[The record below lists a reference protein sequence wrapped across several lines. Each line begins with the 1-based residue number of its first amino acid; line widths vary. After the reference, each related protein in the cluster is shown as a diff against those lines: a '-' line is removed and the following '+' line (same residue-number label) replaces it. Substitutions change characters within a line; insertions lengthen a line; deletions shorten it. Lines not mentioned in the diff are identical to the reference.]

1 MKPLN
6 ILLRTIIEKERTEN
20 EKEIE
25 GRRGI
30 FDERKSYNK
39 IMNLI
44 FKRMGAVAR
53 FLLNI
58 TLITVISVVLRIIV
72 SYYPDYDARDFD
84 WGIFPYIITGLFF
97 LAAFLNPEGS
107 LCRKGDLII
116 GIIALVL
123 SIIISF
129 IYYQLNHMSWR

>member
-1 MKPLN
+1 MQPLN
-6 ILLRTIIEKERTEN
+6 ILIWTIIEKEWAKN
-20 EKEIE
+20 EKGIDE
-25 GRRGI
+25 RRGI
-30 FDERKSYNK
+30 FGKRKSYNK

-44 FKRMGAVAR
+44 FKRMGAVAK

-72 SYYPDYDARDFD
+72 SYYPDYDVRDFD

>member
-1 MKPLN
+1 MQPLN
-6 ILLRTIIEKERTEN
+6 ILIWTIIEKEWAKN
-20 EKEIE
+20 EKGID

-30 FDERKSYNK
+30 FGKRKSYNK

>member
-1 MKPLN
+1 
-6 ILLRTIIEKERTEN
+6 
-20 EKEIE
+20 
-25 GRRGI
+25 
-30 FDERKSYNK
+30 
-39 IMNLI
+39 
-44 FKRMGAVAR
+44 MGAVTK

-58 TLITVISVVLRIIV
+58 TLITVIGVVLRIII
-72 SYYPDYDARDFD
+72 SYYPDYDARNFD

-97 LAAFLNPEGS
+97 LTAFLNPEGS

-129 IYYQLNHMSWR
+129 IYYQLDYMSWR

>member
-6 ILLRTIIEKERTEN
+6 ILLRTIIEKERTGN
-20 EKEIE
+20 EKGIE

-30 FDERKSYNK
+30 FGKRKRYNE
-39 IMNLI
+39 IINLI
-44 FKRMGAVAR
+44 FKRMGAVAK
-53 FLLNI
+53 FLLTI

-72 SYYPDYDARDFD
+72 SYYPDYDAGDFD
-84 WGIFPYIITGLFF
+84 WKIFPYIITGLFF

-129 IYYQLNHMSWR
+129 IAYELEHMSWH

>member
-6 ILLRTIIEKERTEN
+6 ILLRTIIEKERTGN
-20 EKEIE
+20 GKGIE

-30 FDERKSYNK
+30 FGERKSYNK

-44 FKRMGAVAR
+44 FKRMGAVAK

-84 WGIFPYIITGLFF
+84 TKIFPYIITGLFF

-107 LCRKGDLII
+107 LCRKGDVII

-129 IYYQLNHMSWR
+129 IAYELEHMSWH

>member
-1 MKPLN
+1 MQPLN
-6 ILLRTIIEKERTEN
+6 ILIWTIIEKEWAKN
-20 EKEIE
+20 EKGID

-30 FDERKSYNK
+30 FGKRKSYNK

-44 FKRMGAVAR
+44 FKRMGAVAK

>member
-6 ILLRTIIEKERTEN
+6 ILLRTIIEKERTGN
-20 EKEIE
+20 EKGIE
-25 GRRGI
+25 GRWGI

-44 FKRMGAVAR
+44 FKRMGAVAK

-107 LCRKGDLII
+107 LCRKGDVII

-129 IYYQLNHMSWR
+129 IYYELKHMSWH

>member
-6 ILLRTIIEKERTEN
+6 ILLRTIIEKERTGN
-20 EKEIE
+20 EKGIE

-30 FDERKSYNK
+30 FGKRKSYNK

-44 FKRMGAVAR
+44 FKRMGAVAKY
-53 FLLNI
+53 LLNI

-116 GIIALVL
+116 GGIALVL

-129 IYYQLNHMSWR
+129 IYYQLNHMSWH